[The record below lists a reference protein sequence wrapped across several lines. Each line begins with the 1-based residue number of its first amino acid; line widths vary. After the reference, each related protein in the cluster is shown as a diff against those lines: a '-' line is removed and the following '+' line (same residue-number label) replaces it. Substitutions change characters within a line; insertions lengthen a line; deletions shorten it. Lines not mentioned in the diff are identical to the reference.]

1 MIVAKIREIENKKE
15 EARKEYID
23 TCAFWDKQIEYL
35 QNAISN
41 RGCVQM
47 RNIGV
52 LRTTGK
58 TGLRGNKHESNI
70 NRVAYQNSK

>member
-41 RGCVQM
+41 RGCV
-47 RNIGV
+47 
-52 LRTTGK
+52 
-58 TGLRGNKHESNI
+58 
-70 NRVAYQNSK
+70 

>member
-1 MIVAKIREIENKKE
+1 MIVAKIREIEYKKE

-41 RGCVQM
+41 RGLCSDD
-47 RNIGV
+47 
-52 LRTTGK
+52 TK
-58 TGLRGNKHESNI
+58 S
-70 NRVAYQNSK
+70 